1 VCEYNQLGELVP
13 THYPLRPRPIPKLL
27 SVVVP
32 VYNEEEVLPLF
43 LERIRAC
50 INRWP
55 WSTEILFVNDGSADR
70 SIEILMDAC
79 AQDPRLKVLSLARNF
94 GHQAAAS
101 AGLDYSRGDV
111 TALIDADLQDPP
123 ELIETMVEHYTKGFD
138 VVCGRRASR
147 ENETWFKRGSAWL
160 YYRLMRW
167 LIHPQLP
174 VDVGDFRLISR
185 PCLETLKSMHE
196 VHRFLRGMVAWL
208 GYPQATIEFVR
219 VGRVAGS
226 TKYPLRKMLT
236 FAWTSALSFSPA
248 PLRLGS
254 MVGAL
259 LVLVGVAYGVYAIVR
274 IWMGL
279 SVVRGW
285 TSLMVLIC
293 LVGGAIM
300 FGIGIVGEYVAK
312 IYEQVKDRPVYVVM
326 DSLNID
332 TTRPQGL
339 SNVGP
344 DSLHEPE
351 PGAGDP

>member
-1 VCEYNQLGELVP
+1 VP
-13 THYPLRPRPIPKLL
+13 TYYPLLPRPLPKLL
-27 SVVVP
+27 SIVVP

-43 LERIRAC
+43 LARIRAC
-50 INRWP
+50 IDRWP
-55 WSTEILFVNDGSADR
+55 WSTEVLLVNDGSADR
-70 SIEILMDAC
+70 SIEILMDAA

-101 AGLDYSRGDV
+101 AGLDYARGDV

-123 ELIETMVEHYTKGFD
+123 ELIETMVDHYTKGFD
-138 VVCGRRASR
+138 VVCGKRASR
-147 ENETWFKRGSAWL
+147 EGETWFKRVTAWL

-174 VDVGDFRLISR
+174 VDVGDFRLVSR

-208 GYPQATIEFVR
+208 GYPQTTVEFVR
-219 VGRVAGS
+219 SGRAAGT
-226 TKYPLRKMLT
+226 TKYPHRKMLT

-259 LVLVGVAYGVYAIVR
+259 LVLMGTTYGVYAVLR
-274 IWMGL
+274 VWMGL
-279 SVVRGW
+279 YVVKGW
-285 TSLMVLIC
+285 TSVIVLIC

-300 FGIGIVGEYVAK
+300 FGIGVVGEYVAK

-326 DSLNID
+326 DSRNIEMM
-332 TTRPQGL
+332 RQGGL
-339 SNVGP
+339 SDV
-344 DSLHEPE
+344 ER
-351 PGAGDP
+351 A